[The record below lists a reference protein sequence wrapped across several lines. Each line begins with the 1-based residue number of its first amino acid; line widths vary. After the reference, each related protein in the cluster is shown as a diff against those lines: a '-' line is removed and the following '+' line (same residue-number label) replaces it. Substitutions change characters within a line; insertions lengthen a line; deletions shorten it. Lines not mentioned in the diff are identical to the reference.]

1 MNLAFEKREVAC
13 LQPSV
18 FQVQSVEQTQELRLP
33 ENRSGQARILGAW
46 GQPVLR
52 GKQWQS
58 DRFQITGG
66 ILAWVLWEP
75 EDGGKVQSLDTW
87 IPFKIEWDLEPECP
101 EGVASVQLLLK
112 NLDVREVSA
121 GKLMIRSGVAAMVR
135 CWHPH
140 TASVYMAAEV
150 PEDVALL
157 RQQYPMRLP
166 REMGEK
172 PFTVEEQ
179 LTLPPSAPTVDKL
192 LYARMDPVVTD
203 RKVLGNKIV
212 FRGNGNLHILYLDEE
227 SGVRNWDFELPFSQ
241 YAELSGSYSP
251 DAQADVMITMTNLE
265 TAADGEGVLNL
276 RAGMTGQ
283 YLVVD
288 REMIE
293 TVADAFSPLRTM
305 EVQYQPLTLPGILDD
320 CRETVGGEKQIPLQ
334 ADGVVDAVL
343 LHEFP
348 RQRRDGDGITVEVSG
363 TVQILHYDPEGKLQ
377 SGHYRWEGN
386 GSVKADTDTVLH
398 LQPMTVQ
405 SRIMPGTESMVFR
418 TEMPVQ
424 VTAMSAEG
432 LPMVAGIAVGEKQEP
447 DPARPSLIL
456 RRAGKESLWTMAR
469 SSGSTVEMI
478 RAANGLE
485 GEPEPGQM
493 LLIPVV

>member
-13 LQPSV
+13 LRPSL

-33 ENRSGQARILGAW
+33 DSRTGQTRILGAW

-66 ILAWVLWEP
+66 VLAWILWEP
-75 EDGGKVQSLDTW
+75 EDGGAVQSLDTW
-87 IPFKIEWDLEPECP
+87 IPFKIEWDLEPENP

-121 GKLMIRSGVAAMVR
+121 GKLLIRAGVAALAQ

-140 TASVYMAAEV
+140 TASVCMAKDV

-172 PFTVEEQ
+172 SFTVEEQ
-179 LTLPPSAPTVDKL
+179 LTLPPSAPAVDKL
-192 LYARMDPVVTD
+192 LYAHMDPVVTD
-203 RKVLGNKIV
+203 RKVIGNKIV
-212 FRGNGNLHILYLDEE
+212 FRGNSDLHILYLDEE
-227 SGVRNWDFELPFSQ
+227 GRVRNWDFELPFSQ
-241 YAELSGSYSP
+241 YAELSKTYSP
-251 DAQADVMITMTNLE
+251 DAQVGVMITLTNLE
-265 TAADGEGVLNL
+265 AAADGEGLVNL
-276 RAGMTGQ
+276 HAGMTGQ
-283 YLVVD
+283 YLVED
-288 REMIE
+288 REMVE
-293 TVADAFSPLRTM
+293 TVADAFSPLRTV
-305 EVQYQPLTLPGILDD
+305 EIQHQPLSLPGILDNR
-320 CRETVGGEKQIPLQ
+320 RETMGGEKQIPVQ
-334 ADGVVDAVL
+334 ADGVIDAAFL
-343 LHEFP
+343 PDFP
-348 RQRRDGDGITVEVSG
+348 RQRRDGDEIGMETSG
-363 TVQILHYDPEGKLQ
+363 TVQMLYYDPEGKLQ

-386 GSVKADTDTVLH
+386 GSVKADADTVLY
-398 LQPMTVQ
+398 LQPVADQ
-405 SRIMPGTESMVFR
+405 SRILPGTDGLIFR
-418 TEMPVQ
+418 AEMPVQ
-424 VTAMSAEG
+424 VTAMTGTG
-432 LPMVAGIAVGEKQEP
+432 LPMVTGIAVGEKREP

-456 RRAGKESLWTMAR
+456 RRAGKDRLWDIAR

-478 RAANGLE
+478 CEANSLE
-485 GEPEPGQM
+485 GEPGPEQM